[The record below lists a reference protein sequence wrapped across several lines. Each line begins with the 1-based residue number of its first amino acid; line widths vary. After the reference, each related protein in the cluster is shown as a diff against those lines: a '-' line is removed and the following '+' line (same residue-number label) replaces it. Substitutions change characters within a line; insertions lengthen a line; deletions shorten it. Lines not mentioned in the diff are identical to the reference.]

1 MLAPLSIAATF
12 QTKLTYGMIC
22 YDKMKKFTY
31 SVFQFQTKLTYG
43 MICYLNGSLLDL
55 NSAQVSN

>member
-43 MICYLNGSLLDL
+43 MICYGISEVMDYGS
-55 NSAQVSN
+55 NK